1 MAELAAVIGEI
12 EKLMDKA
19 PIPTETHEKDVRG
32 FKEKVQ
38 RDPESDP
45 VAAGEATRVNPTS
58 HQCKGPSTMQQTGN
72 GCSRSLAGA
81 DLIFRPFS
89 TAPKV
94 TSDPKMK
101 FESKAKVLKSWVR
114 TKREQQRHSK
124 WS

>member
-1 MAELAAVIGEI
+1 MELLLAELAAVIGEI

-19 PIPTETHEKDVRG
+19 PIPMETHGKDVRG
-32 FKEKVQ
+32 FGEKVQ

-58 HQCKGPSTMQQTGN
+58 HRCKGPSTMQGN

-101 FESKAKVLKSWVR
+101 FESKAKVLKS
-114 TKREQQRHSK
+114 
-124 WS
+124 